1 MLYMTALQIIVSVLQ
16 YMYNPLPDSLLLYN
30 YVEYLDQYG
39 C

>member
-16 YMYNPLPDSLLLYN
+16 YNPLPDSLLLYN
-30 YVEYLDQYG
+30 YVEYLDQHG